1 MACDECNSVFMGNFM
16 SLCSFA
22 NTIYDNDMAKIDKDS
37 TWWQDSRPKTGTGK
51 GQVVILFLKVKNSRE
66 EVKHIPAVCL
76 RGGKTKSPKY
86 AER

>member
-37 TWWQDSRPKTGTGK
+37 SWWQDSRPKTGTGW
-51 GQVVILFLKVKNSRE
+51 GRW
-66 EVKHIPAVCL
+66 
-76 RGGKTKSPKY
+76 
-86 AER
+86 